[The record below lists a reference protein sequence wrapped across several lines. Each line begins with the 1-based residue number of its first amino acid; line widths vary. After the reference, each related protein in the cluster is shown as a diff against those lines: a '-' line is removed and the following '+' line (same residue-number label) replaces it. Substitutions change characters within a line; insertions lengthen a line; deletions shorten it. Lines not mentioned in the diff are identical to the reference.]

1 MPVPAPDSTP
11 DARTELGAA
20 PLRPFHWLIV
30 GLVALATLF
39 DGYDTLI
46 PSYVI
51 HFVAKPWHLSEGQ
64 VGFLVSS
71 GLIGFAVGSV
81 VHGVVADRIGRR
93 PTLIAGLLISGGFSV
108 LTGAFGTSYA
118 SFITLRALTGLGL
131 GVLLPLGTAYVN
143 EYLPNRVHHRLAV
156 LGGTGFAL
164 GGVLAALLGVSLTS
178 GGNWQSLFYV
188 GGGALVLGLIYLVVF
203 PESVEYLVA
212 HGRTPDAIRLLGKIR
227 PDRVALYEARG
238 LVVAAH
244 PPTRDLKLVLSSRYR
259 VRTIALWVSSFLL
272 LFNVYGL
279 SAWTP
284 ELMIERGHGFAAG
297 FGFGA
302 VLQGTSIVGAV
313 LGGFVADRWLGA
325 RRSLMLWCALGV
337 VAAIVIALAGG
348 TAVDV
353 IAVAAAGLCIIGGQF
368 LLNNVCAITYPVRA
382 RGTGAGLMLGFG
394 RVGGILGPTIGG
406 SLLGAFGG
414 TSALFFA
421 VAVAAALAVVS
432 TSFVTDRNAAAV
444 GAAEPQQ
451 EVPA

>member
-1 MPVPAPDSTP
+1 MTDSVPDV
-11 DARTELGAA
+11 RTELRAA
-20 PLRPFHWLIV
+20 PLRPFHWLLV
-30 GLVALATLF
+30 GLVALATMF

-51 HFVAKPWHLSEGQ
+51 HFVAKPWHLSEGA

-81 VHGVVADRIGRR
+81 AHGVIADRIGRR
-93 PTLIAGLLISGGFSV
+93 PTLIAGLLVAGGFSV
-108 LTGAFGTSYA
+108 LTGVFATSYT
-118 SFITLRALTGLGL
+118 SFIALRALTGLGL

-143 EYLPNRVHHRLAV
+143 EYLPQRVHHRLAV
-156 LGGTGFAL
+156 LGGAGFAL
-164 GGVLAALLGVSLTS
+164 GGVLAALLGVALTG

-188 GGGALVLGLIYLVVF
+188 GGGALVLGLIYLAVF

-212 HGRTPDAIRLLGKIR
+212 HGRTTDAIRLLGRIR
-227 PDRVALYEARG
+227 PDRVAVYDTAG
-238 LVVAAH
+238 LVAAAQ
-244 PPTRDLKLVLSSRYR
+244 PPARDVRLVLSSPYR
-259 VRTIALWVSSFLL
+259 VRTVALWVSSFLL

-279 SAWTP
+279 STWTP
-284 ELMIERGHGFAAG
+284 ELMIERGHGFATG

-302 VLQGTSIVGAV
+302 VLQGTSIVGA
-313 LGGFVADRWLGA
+313 LIGGLVADRWLGA

-348 TAVDV
+348 TAVDIV
-353 IAVAAAGLCIIGGQF
+353 AVAGAGLFIIGGQF
-368 LLNNVCAITYPVRA
+368 LLNNVCAITYPVHA
-382 RGTGAGLMLGFG
+382 RGTGEGLMLGFG

-421 VAVAAALAVVS
+421 VAVAAALAVAS
-432 TSFVTDRNAAAV
+432 TSFVTGRTAV
-444 GAAEPQQ
+444 PVSGAATPQQ
-451 EVPA
+451 GVPA

>member
-1 MPVPAPDSTP
+1 MTESAPDV
-11 DARTELGAA
+11 RTELGAA
-20 PLRPFHWLIV
+20 PLRPFHWLLV
-30 GLVALATLF
+30 GLVALATMF

-81 VHGVVADRIGRR
+81 VHGVIADRIGRR
-93 PTLIAGLLISGGFSV
+93 PTLIAGLLVSGFFSV
-108 LTGAFGTSYA
+108 LTGAFGTSYT

-164 GGVLAALLGVSLTS
+164 GGVLAAVLGVSLTS

-188 GGGALVLGLIYLVVF
+188 GGGALVLGLIYLAVF
-203 PESVEYLVA
+203 PESVEYLVS
-212 HGRTPDAIRLLGKIR
+212 HGRTPDALRLLGRIR
-227 PDRVALYEARG
+227 PDRVAVYESRG
-238 LVVAAH
+238 LIAAE
-244 PPTRDLKLVLSSRYR
+244 PPARDLKLVVSSRYR

-284 ELMIERGHGFAAG
+284 ELMIERGHGFATG

-302 VLQGTSIVGAV
+302 VLQGTSIIGAL

-348 TAVDV
+348 TAIDI
-353 IAVAAAGLCIIGGQF
+353 IAIALAGLGIIGGQF
-368 LLNNVCAITYPVRA
+368 LLNNVCAITYPVHA

-394 RVGGILGPTIGG
+394 RVGGIVGPTIGG

-421 VAVAAALAVVS
+421 VAIAAALAIVS
-432 TSFVTDRNAAAV
+432 TSFVTDRTSRTV
-444 GAAEPQQ
+444 GATEPQQ
-451 EVPA
+451 GVPA

>member
-1 MPVPAPDSTP
+1 VTDSVPDV
-11 DARTELGAA
+11 RTELRAA
-20 PLRPFHWLIV
+20 PLRPFHWLLV
-30 GLVALATLF
+30 GLVALATMF

-51 HFVAKPWHLSEGQ
+51 HFVAKPWHLSEGA

-81 VHGVVADRIGRR
+81 AHGVIADRIGRR
-93 PTLIAGLLISGGFSV
+93 PTLIAGLLVAGGFSV
-108 LTGAFGTSYA
+108 LTGVFATSYT
-118 SFITLRALTGLGL
+118 SFIALRALTGLGL

-143 EYLPNRVHHRLAV
+143 EYLPQRVHHRLAV
-156 LGGTGFAL
+156 LGGAGFAL
-164 GGVLAALLGVSLTS
+164 GGVLAALLGVALTG

-188 GGGALVLGLIYLVVF
+188 GGGALVLGLIYLAVF

-212 HGRTPDAIRLLGKIR
+212 HGRTTDAIRLLGRIR
-227 PDRVALYEARG
+227 PDRVAVYDTAG
-238 LVVAAH
+238 LVAAAQ
-244 PPTRDLKLVLSSRYR
+244 PPARDVRLVLSSPYR
-259 VRTIALWVSSFLL
+259 VRTVALWVSSFLL

-279 SAWTP
+279 STWTP
-284 ELMIERGHGFAAG
+284 ELMIERGHGFATG

-302 VLQGTSIVGAV
+302 VLQGTSIVGA
-313 LGGFVADRWLGA
+313 LIGGLVADRWLGA

-348 TAVDV
+348 TAVDIV
-353 IAVAAAGLCIIGGQF
+353 AVAGAGLFIIGGQF
-368 LLNNVCAITYPVRA
+368 LLNNVCAITYPVHA
-382 RGTGAGLMLGFG
+382 RGTGEGLMLGFG

-421 VAVAAALAVVS
+421 VAVAAALAVAS
-432 TSFVTDRNAAAV
+432 TSFVTGRTAV
-444 GAAEPQQ
+444 PVSGAATPQQ
-451 EVPA
+451 GVPA